1 MSKNTLL
8 PLLLAAATVVNLG
21 CTTVSSQTSVVSQAA
36 AAGAGQDVR
45 VGASARAPSPPIGEL
60 VPIEKW
66 IVTLVTAKSVPR
78 LGEVREIADTFT
90 FEGRIYAHATLT
102 SQPGVHGGQPSV
114 EIRWFNGER
123 LVSVQ
128 KAQPVVNKSPYYMV
142 SSTSGT
148 ALGIGQGRVEFSAN
162 GKLIAT
168 KAFVVSEK

>member
-1 MSKNTLL
+1 MSKNPFPHLL
-8 PLLLAAATVVNLG
+8 VAVATVLNFG

-45 VGASARAPSPPIGEL
+45 AGASARPSSPPTGEL
-60 VPIEKW
+60 VPLENWAVI
-66 IVTLVTAKSVPR
+66 LVTAKGVPR
-78 LGEVREIADTFT
+78 LGEVREISDAFT

-114 EIRWFNGER
+114 EVRWFNGER

-128 KAQPVVNKSPYYMV
+128 KAQPQVNKSPYYMV

-148 ALGIGQGRVEFSAN
+148 TLGTGQARVEFSAN
-162 GKLIAT
+162 GKLMAT